1 MSEHVFDGQLFAW
14 DEDAPDSWVFVAV
27 PAEVSDD
34 VADETDGRAPRGFGA
49 VRVKVTI
56 GATEW
61 ETSLFPS
68 KEIGG
73 YVLPM
78 KRPVRRAEG
87 LEPGDVATV
96 TLDILG

>member
-1 MSEHVFDGQLFAW
+1 MSEHVFDGLLFAW

-27 PAEVSDD
+27 PTEVSDD
-34 VADETDGRAPRGFGA
+34 IADEVEGRVARGFGA
-49 VRVKVTI
+49 VRVRVSV

-68 KEIGG
+68 KELGA

-78 KRPVRRAEG
+78 KKQVRRAEG
-87 LEPGDVATV
+87 LEPGDVATF
-96 TLDILG
+96 TLETL

>member
-34 VADETDGRAPRGFGA
+34 VADEVEGRAARGFGA
-49 VRVKVTI
+49 VRVLVSV
-56 GATEW
+56 GASEW

-68 KEIGG
+68 KELGA
-73 YVLPM
+73 YVLPL
-78 KRPVRRAEG
+78 KKPVRRAEG
-87 LEPGDVATV
+87 LEPGDVATF
-96 TLDILG
+96 TLEVL

>member
-34 VADETDGRAPRGFGA
+34 IADAVEGRAARGFGA
-49 VRVKVTI
+49 VRVRVSV
-56 GATEW
+56 GVTEW

-68 KEIGG
+68 KELGA

-78 KRPVRRAEG
+78 KKPVRRAEG
-87 LEPGDVATV
+87 LEPGDVATF
-96 TLDILG
+96 TLETL